1 METTLESSDIL
12 NGNMKTIINEY
23 KQRIFGAINK
33 ETAGIR
39 EDAEHELRNIILR
52 TLQES
57 EEAYLRAKEDAA
69 KILSEANLRAKE
81 IIKEAEQQHD
91 SMIAESKKGVERI
104 LNVINNINE
113 NLGSAVNDAKQM
125 KLENT
130 TRTNEEGVEEEPNS
144 EKKSAQV
151 LDIKEYLPG

>member
-1 METTLESSDIL
+1 MENTLESSDIL

-23 KQRIFGAINK
+23 KQRILGAINQ

-52 TLQES
+52 NLQES
-57 EEAYLRAKEDAA
+57 EEAYLMVKEDAA

-91 SMIAESKKGVERI
+91 SMIAESKKGLERI
-104 LNVINNINE
+104 LNVINNIN
-113 NLGSAVNDAKQM
+113 LS
-125 KLENT
+125 
-130 TRTNEEGVEEEPNS
+130 
-144 EKKSAQV
+144 
-151 LDIKEYLPG
+151 